1 MGPQESA
8 LLRRFGTGG
17 DAEAFAQMVQLYAGL
32 VYSTCWRVLKDE
44 TDAADATQE
53 TFFELTR
60 CANRITGSLAG
71 WLHKVATQKSIDLL
85 RRCASRKHRE
95 EAYARTQPV
104 EVNSWQDLSGHVD
117 QALDEL
123 DDATRSLLL
132 ERFVLGKSMVLI
144 AREYGTSQATVSRRI
159 SAGLTQLRGTLR
171 RKGVLVAAGA
181 LATILMESASQAAST
196 TALHGLGK
204 MAMVGTTEAAVT
216 TAKVGLAK
224 VLVAAS
230 VAAVVSAGAYMH
242 LGRSASPA
250 ATTPVRVNPVSPA
263 SGDAPLPGLDHMAIA
278 VDPAEKAG
286 EPASEQVPPTAE
298 RSWTSEPGVN
308 PFGVLADH
316 RPFGAAMG
324 GAIRQSE
331 GTRPDRPP
339 TPARTLRFPNE
350 QSIGV
355 VYLQDEDLVVPET
368 VKGFHPGHVYA
379 EMENHSCAR
388 GEVHIPAGKRVTLC
402 IRGIGVTPQRYLAA
416 IESLGPNDLYGL
428 QFFSLQPVHIEDDL
442 IAPVARLTGLRHLGL
457 ASVSVSPKG
466 LSSLAQLP
474 HVEQLTAPEGLTD
487 QGMAQIA
494 KMSSL
499 RILHVARDRLTDEG
513 LRSLSKLT
521 GLESLDLYGNLSMT
535 DDGLRALTNL
545 HGLRHLRLGME
556 GPFTDRSMTYLAAL
570 PSLKVL
576 WLDTHNVTDE
586 GLRQLS
592 QSRSLERLCIHWLEK
607 ITGRGVECLRAMPQL
622 KALDITSAAFT
633 EADLAG
639 ITSMPNLEHV
649 VLPHCAFS
657 DAAIGQLGSLDH
669 LRYLWVNCSDNS
681 PLTDKSL
688 LAVSR
693 MQELEELYIGGTEFT
708 NEGIALLRN
717 LNHLRALHLAF
728 WRGLDDDTLKLMA
741 RFRTLRELSWS
752 SSDHVTLSGLGALN
766 DLVGLAHLSADNVRQ
781 DHKGLDLSRLKNLT
795 SLRITLRRQTRKV
808 GDGFVTTS
816 DVFHDSDLACLSGL
830 TGLETLSLCGR
841 GIGDEGM
848 AHLAPL
854 TRVKYLDIE
863 GSAELTDEGLK
874 ALAGM
879 HRLDCLRIYQSR
891 ISERGLEALYP
902 LKTIHILD
910 IRSTLPID
918 AQAIARLRTELP
930 HLQSLNIGRP
940 ESANVRARGQAMSER
955 PIRRQAAGN
964 ARRW

>member
-8 LLRRFGTGG
+8 LLRRFSTGG

-117 QALDEL
+117 QALEEL

-132 ERFVLGKSMVLI
+132 ERFVLGKSTVLI
-144 AREYGTSQATVSRRI
+144 AREHGTSQATVSRRI
-159 SAGLTQLRGTLR
+159 SAALTQLRGILR
-171 RKGVLVAAGA
+171 RKGLLVAAGA
-181 LATILMESASQAAST
+181 LATMLMESASQAVST

-204 MAMVGTTEAAVT
+204 MAMVGTTEAAAA

-224 VLVAAS
+224 VFVAAS
-230 VAAVVSAGAYMH
+230 VAAVLSVGVYVH
-242 LGRSASPA
+242 LGRTGSPA
-250 ATTPVRVNPVSPA
+250 ATTPVRVNPVSPTG
-263 SGDAPLPGLDHMAIA
+263 GDAPLPGLDRMAIA

-286 EPASEQVPPTAE
+286 QTASEPGPPVAE
-298 RSWTSEPGVN
+298 RSWKSDPGVN
-308 PFGVLADH
+308 PFGILADN

-324 GAIRQSE
+324 GAIRQIE
-331 GTRPDRPP
+331 GTRPGRPP

-355 VYLQDEDLVVPET
+355 VYLQDEDLVVPQT
-368 VKGFHPGHVYA
+368 VKGFHPGHIYA
-379 EMENHSCAR
+379 EMENYSCAR
-388 GEVHIPAGKRVTLC
+388 GEVHIPAGKRVILC

-416 IESLGPNDLYGL
+416 IESLDPNDLYGL
-428 QFFSLQPVHIEDDL
+428 QFFSLQPIHIEDDL
-442 IAPVARLTGLRHLGL
+442 IAPVARLTGLRHIGMG
-457 ASVSVSPKG
+457 SVNVSPKG

-474 HVEQLTAPEGLTD
+474 HVEQLTTPEGLTD
-487 QGMAQIA
+487 EGMAQIA

-499 RILHVARDRLTDEG
+499 RVLHVARDRLTDEG

-521 GLESLDLYGNLSMT
+521 GLESLDLYGNPSMT
-535 DDGLRALTNL
+535 DEGLAALTNL
-545 HGLRHLRLGME
+545 RWLRHLRLGME
-556 GPFTDRSMTYLAAL
+556 GRFTDRSMAHLAAL

-592 QSRSLERLCIHWLEK
+592 QSRSLERLCVHWLEK
-607 ITGRGVECLRAMPQL
+607 ITGRGVAYLRAMPKL

-633 EADLAG
+633 ETDLAG

-649 VLPHCAFS
+649 VLPHCAFR
-657 DAAIGQLGSLDH
+657 DAAIGQLTSLDH

-681 PLTDKSL
+681 PLTDKAL

-693 MQELEELYIGGTEFT
+693 MQELEELYIGGTGFT
-708 NEGIALLRN
+708 NEGIALLEN

-728 WRGLDDDTLKLMA
+728 WRGLDNDTLRLLTQ
-741 RFRTLRELSWS
+741 FRTLRELSWS
-752 SSDHVTLSGLGALN
+752 SSDHVTMSGLSALN
-766 DLVGLAHLSADNVRQ
+766 DLADLASLSADGVRQ

-808 GDGFVTTS
+808 GDGFATTS
-816 DVFHDSDLACLSGL
+816 DVFHDGDLACLSGL
-830 TGLETLSLCGR
+830 TGLETLSLSGR

-863 GSAELTDEGLK
+863 GSAELTDEGLQV
-874 ALAGM
+874 LSGM

-902 LKTIHILD
+902 LKTIHILE

-918 AQAIARLRTELP
+918 AQAIARLQTELP
-930 HLQSLNIGRP
+930 HLQSLNIRRPELTGFRTQGQITSRRPVRGRP
-940 ESANVRARGQAMSER
+940 ADNT
-955 PIRRQAAGN
+955 
-964 ARRW
+964 RRW

>member
-8 LLRRFGTGG
+8 LLRRFSTGG

-104 EVNSWQDLSGHVD
+104 EVNSWQNLSGHVD

-123 DDATRSLLL
+123 DEATKSLLL
-132 ERFVLGKSMVLI
+132 ERFVLGKSTVLI
-144 AREYGTSQATVSRRI
+144 AREHGTSQATVSRRV
-159 SAGLTQLRGTLR
+159 SAGLNQLRGILR
-171 RKGVLVAAGA
+171 RRGLLVAAGA
-181 LATILMESASQAAST
+181 LATMLMESASQAVST

-204 MAMVGTTEAAVT
+204 MAMVGTTEAAAA

-230 VAAVVSAGAYMH
+230 VVGILSVGAYVH
-242 LGRSASPA
+242 LGRSASPT
-250 ATTPVRVNPVSPA
+250 ATTPARGHSVSA
-263 SGDAPLPGLDHMAIA
+263 TGGGAPLPGLDRMAMA
-278 VDPAEKAG
+278 VDPKEDAW
-286 EPASEQVPPTAE
+286 EPASEPEPPTAE
-298 RSWTSEPGVN
+298 RSWTDEPGVN

-316 RPFGAAMG
+316 RPFGAATG
-324 GAIRQSE
+324 AAIRQIE
-331 GTRPDRPP
+331 ATKPDRPP
-339 TPARTLRFPNE
+339 TPARTLRFPSE

-379 EMENHSCAR
+379 EMENYSCAQ
-388 GEVHIPAGKRVTLC
+388 GEIHIPAGKRVILC
-402 IRGIGVTPQRYLAA
+402 VRGIGVTPQRYLAA
-416 IESLGPNDLYGL
+416 IESLDPDDLYGL

-457 ASVSVSPKG
+457 GSVSVGPEG

-474 HVEQLTAPEGLTD
+474 HVEQLTTPEGLTD
-487 QGMAQIA
+487 EGMAQIA

-499 RILHVARDRLTDEG
+499 RVLHMARDRLTDEG

-521 GLESLDLYGNLSMT
+521 GLESLDLYGNPSMT
-535 DDGLRALTNL
+535 DEGLAALTNL

-556 GPFTDRSMTYLAAL
+556 GRFTDRSMTYLAAL

-592 QSRSLERLCIHWLEK
+592 QSRSLERLCVHWLEK
-607 ITGRGVECLRAMPQL
+607 ITGRGIECLRAMPQL

-633 EADLAG
+633 EADLAAV
-639 ITSMPNLEHV
+639 TAMPNLEHL
-649 VLPHCAFS
+649 VLPHCAFG
-657 DAAIGQLGSLDH
+657 DAAIGQLTSLDR

-681 PLTDKSL
+681 PLTDKAL

-708 NEGIALLRN
+708 NEGIALLKN
-717 LNHLRALHLAF
+717 LNHLRALHMAF
-728 WRGLDDDTLKLMA
+728 WRGLDNDTLKLLA
-741 RFRTLRELSWS
+741 QFRALRELSWS
-752 SSDHVTLSGLGALN
+752 SSDRVTMSGLSALN
-766 DLVGLAHLSADNVRQ
+766 DLGDLASLSADGVRQ
-781 DHKGLDLSRLKNLT
+781 DHKGLDLSGLKNLT
-795 SLRITLRRQTRKV
+795 SLRITLRHQTRKA

-830 TGLETLSLCGR
+830 TGLETLSLSGR

-854 TRVKYLDIE
+854 TKVKYLDIE

-891 ISERGLEALYP
+891 ISERGLEALYL

-910 IRSTLPID
+910 IRSTLPIGV
-918 AQAIARLRTELP
+918 QAIARLRTELP

-940 ESANVRARGQAMSER
+940 ESANVKARGQAMSER
-955 PIRRQAAGN
+955 PVRRRPAGN
-964 ARRW
+964 AKRW